1 MIGSI
6 VGCCMTFKFGTV
18 SSNIDRLKT
27 QTSLL
32 REYEHIKRQNE
43 KADILK
49 LFYDK
54 QGLDGE
60 DGLSR
65 EEFDYLVFSLDDD
78 MKNEFPNFED
88 FDENGDGVID
98 IFEFDNMLDEIYK
111 DLYDQKKKNAEKK
124 IGDHY
129 MNRDQEINNNR
140 TRKRRESIQIEKAQK
155 KVKKPLSIFR
165 RLK

>member
-1 MIGSI
+1 MGLKCA
-6 VGCCMTFKFGTV
+6 GKFNELSEELEKIPNGK
-18 SSNIDRLKT
+18 SNKFT
-27 QTSLL
+27 QEVNKMSDDLL

-54 QGLDGE
+54 Q
-60 DGLSR
+60 
-65 EEFDYLVFSLDDD
+65 EFDYLVFSLDDD